1 MALPGEGS
9 ERPSIERGGTPS
21 SAFRIRDA
29 TPADASAL
37 LEIYR
42 PVVAETAVSFEMEP
56 PSVAEF
62 EERIEKALGDWAWL
76 VAEND
81 RGPVGYAYA
90 TSHRPRAAYRWSV
103 ETSAYVGGDH
113 RGQGLGK
120 RLYRELLPVLADK
133 GYCSAYAGVA
143 LPNDA
148 SIALHRSVG
157 FTPVGV
163 FRRAGWKFG
172 RWHDV
177 SWWQL
182 TLRDQPPEPASSGE
196 PTRG

>member
-1 MALPGEGS
+1 M
-9 ERPSIERGGTPS
+9 TK
-21 SAFRIRDA
+21 IREARLGDA
-29 TPADASAL
+29 AAL

-42 PVVAETAVSFEMEP
+42 PFVTDSAVSFELEP
-56 PSVAEF
+56 PSVAAF
-62 EERIEKALGDWAWL
+62 EERIAQALDKWAWL

-90 TSHRPRAAYRWSV
+90 TSHRSRGAYLWST
-103 ETSAYVGGDH
+103 ETSAYVHGDH

-120 RLYRELLPVLADK
+120 RLYLELLPRLRDR
-133 GYCSAYAGVA
+133 GYCTAYAGIA

-148 SIALHRSVG
+148 SEALHRSAG
-157 FTPVGV
+157 FTRVGV

-172 RWHDV
+172 CWHDV

-182 TLRDQPPEPASSGE
+182 SLRDHPPDRD
-196 PTRG
+196 T